1 MDDRIKIEKHPTNKF
16 ELCASLGLGRSENSV
31 HAAGLCGIPPVRGEP
46 SKHYLINIITTII
59 IIIIIITTT
68 TTIVTRIN
76 VVVITTSITIA
87 IIIVTISIIVIIEDY
102 M

>member
-1 MDDRIKIEKHPTNKF
+1 MDDRIKIEKHSTNKF

-46 SKHYLINIITTII
+46 SKHYLINIIRT
-59 IIIIIITTT
+59 IIIIITTT

-76 VVVITTSITIA
+76 IVVITTSITIA

>member
-1 MDDRIKIEKHPTNKF
+1 MDVRIKIEKHSTNKF

-46 SKHYLINIITTII
+46 SKHYLISIIRTII
-59 IIIIIITTT
+59 IIITTTT

-76 VVVITTSITIA
+76 IVVITTSITIA

>member
-16 ELCASLGLGRSENSV
+16 DLCASLGLGRSENSV

-59 IIIIIITTT
+59 IIIITTT